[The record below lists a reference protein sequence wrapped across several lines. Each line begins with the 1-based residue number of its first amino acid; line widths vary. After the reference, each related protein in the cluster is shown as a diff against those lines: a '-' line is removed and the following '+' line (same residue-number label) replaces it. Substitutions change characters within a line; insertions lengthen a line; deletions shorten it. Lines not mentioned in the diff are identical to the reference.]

1 MSVTFKCVASDTR
14 KPDAYNDVRIA
25 RCFVRWTDSRKRVTS
40 SGLRTT
46 GSLKGFLG
54 IGMSSTAH
62 GCRSLTLYKKRSA
75 ETAMLML
82 MLLGASLRSSTRCT

>member
-1 MSVTFKCVASDTR
+1 MLRSVDR
-14 KPDAYNDVRIA
+14 LEEA
-25 RCFVRWTDSRKRVTS
+25 RMTS

-62 GCRSLTLYKKRSA
+62 GYRSVTLYKKRSA
-75 ETAMLML
+75 ETAML